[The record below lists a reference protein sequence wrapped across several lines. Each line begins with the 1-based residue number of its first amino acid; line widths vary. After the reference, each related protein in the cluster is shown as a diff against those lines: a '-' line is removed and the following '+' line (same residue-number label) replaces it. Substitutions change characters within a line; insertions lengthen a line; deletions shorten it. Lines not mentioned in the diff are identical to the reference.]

1 MFIWKCLSLLVHHLA
16 VYLSKQTDESMELT
30 EVWPL
35 TFTILSLTLQA
46 SPPTCLTVG
55 RLQLSG
61 GGRERECEEVFQRE
75 EG

>member
-1 MFIWKCLSLLVHHLA
+1 MA

-61 GGRERECEEVFQRE
+61 GGGESAKRFSNVRRVEIQS
-75 EG
+75 

>member
-1 MFIWKCLSLLVHHLA
+1 
-16 VYLSKQTDESMELT
+16 MELT

-75 EG
+75 ED